1 MVSRILMTA
10 LITTVSLSS
19 YAGTINVYGAG
30 GPHHAFE
37 ETAAAF
43 MSLDENR
50 DVKINI
56 TYGPLKKWE
65 ECAKSISKDCQQKG
79 ADILW
84 GTSEHVTFTLMDQ
97 FKNYGF
103 NNKSTSAIYLKPAVI
118 IVQKGNPKKIDSF
131 SDLIN
136 RDDINKVVVNNQ
148 ALNTLTSGTG
158 IWEDI
163 TGREGKLDDIHKFR
177 KKIIY
182 QGQGSGDAFKYF
194 DKNYADAWI
203 SWPEWYAS
211 HSQKIDVVN
220 IEPSRRIYRAITITK
235 RNNASKETN
244 RFYEYLISGKANKIF
259 EKYYLIR

>member
-1 MVSRILMTA
+1 MVSRILMTT
-10 LITTVSLSS
+10 LIATISLSS

-37 ETAAAF
+37 QAAAAF
-43 MSLDENR
+43 ISLDENR

-65 ECAKSISKDCQQKG
+65 ECAKSISTDCQQKG

-84 GTSEHVTFTLMDQ
+84 GTSEHVTFALMEQ
-97 FKNYGF
+97 FKDYGF
-103 NNKSTSAIYLKPAVI
+103 NNKSTSAIYLRPAVI

-136 RDDINKVVVNNQ
+136 RDDIKKVVVNNQ
-148 ALNTLTSGTG
+148 TLNTLTSGTG

-163 TGREGKLDDIHKFR
+163 AGREGKLDDIQKFR

-182 QGQGSGDAFKYF
+182 QGRGSGDAFKYF
-194 DKNYADAWI
+194 DKTYADAWI

-211 HSQKIDVVN
+211 HSQKIDIVN
-220 IEPSRRIYRAITITK
+220 ILSAEKPIRSLKNIILF
-235 RNNASKETN
+235 AS
-244 RFYEYLISGKANKIF
+244 FYTSAVDVFMGLILK
-259 EKYYLIR
+259 L